1 MISGKGR
8 ERIFSFEVKYFAFLK
23 NIDTFFF
30 FFGWITFCYCWIVC
44 EQLQCHWFATGHET
58 HSEKLSVEKNCYHKK
73 DVWKKAVWKMPGN
86 KCQTFFQTL
95 TNCFGDNFEKLE
107 AKIQIDFATIYVL

>member
-1 MISGKGR
+1 MLSGKGR

-73 DVWKKAVWKMPGN
+73 DVWKKAVRKMPGN